1 MIFQRHTEMHRL
13 LALLPLLILP
23 ACGVDGPP
31 IAPAQA
37 AAQAAPPAPAVSMSG
52 EVRFGIAGEI

>member
-1 MIFQRHTEMHRL
+1 MHRL